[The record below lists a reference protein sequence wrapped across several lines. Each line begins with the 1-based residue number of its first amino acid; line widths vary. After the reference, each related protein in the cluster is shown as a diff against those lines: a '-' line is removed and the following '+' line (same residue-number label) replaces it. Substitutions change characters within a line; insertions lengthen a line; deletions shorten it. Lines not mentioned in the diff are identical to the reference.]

1 MGSNTNCAV
10 CIRECDI
17 GNSFCHRR
25 DESGCLKEE
34 NRFNAIFIDSLFD
47 KPIIHF
53 RENTKV
59 LSLGSWGC
67 NFRCLGCQN
76 VNLSWSETGDNMG
89 FREMSAGDVIEM
101 ALKNDCEGICY
112 TYNEPA
118 ILLEMVEDIAYKAR
132 ENGLFNVFVTNCTLT
147 ERSARRISGCVDAV
161 AADIKSLKDDF
172 YYEYCGAT
180 GIPDVASKILRC
192 IRAFNDGG
200 SHVEIRTNII
210 PGANDQE
217 ENYHA
222 IASWIR
228 NNMDINTPWHIT
240 RFFPANKLSHISQT
254 PAESL
259 IKAQQ
264 AGFDEGLKNV
274 HIFPDKGCDC
284 AKETCLVE
292 SPEVSETVSSHC
304 CCNK

>member
-1 MGSNTNCAV
+1 MGNNTNCAV
-10 CIRECDI
+10 CIRECEI

-25 DESGCLKEE
+25 DENGCLKEE

-53 RENTKV
+53 RENTKI

-89 FREMSAGDVIEM
+89 FREMPAGDVIKM

-172 YYEYCGAT
+172 YYEYCGAI

-228 NNMDINTPWHIT
+228 DNMDINTPWHIT

-259 IKAQQ
+259 LKAQQ

-274 HIFPDKGCDC
+274 HTFPDKGCDC